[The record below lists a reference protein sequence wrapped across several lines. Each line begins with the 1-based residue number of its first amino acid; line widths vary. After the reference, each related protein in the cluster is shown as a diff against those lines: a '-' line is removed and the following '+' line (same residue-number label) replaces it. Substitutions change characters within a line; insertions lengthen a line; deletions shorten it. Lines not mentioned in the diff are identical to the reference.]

1 MTRASESPT
10 AGDLPGVGD
19 GDPRPAGRVPTLGR
33 LTDGLLAR
41 LRIGHIL
48 VIFAVFVAFFAAV
61 GVFGFQVLAGAALDT
76 EHERLAALAELKAGE
91 LAHLRHERLAAI
103 TLLANNQVFRELL
116 TPLRQRDLGKWNER
130 LSAWYDDQRVT
141 FWLADTLENYHFIS
155 AEILKPDGQPLISAG
170 TSPYP
175 QSLIRPVV
183 TEVIASGQTALIDMQ
198 PGQDDDP
205 YMAYA
210 ALIPDSGENQPLVLV
225 FSVGIA
231 TQLLPLMDQWPNPS
245 QTGKLLLF
253 RQREAGIDLVNRTG
267 PGATPLMPID
277 AADERAPIVQAIHQG
292 DGLYQ
297 GRDFQGQE
305 VVAAVRQVPGLPWF
319 VSAEI
324 DRAEV
329 MAPIHSLAKLSGIL
343 VLLAVTTTALLL
355 TLIARQQ
362 HSRLDE
368 ARSLNEQLR
377 QRSLE
382 AAEAAR
388 TKSAFLAN
396 MSHEIRTP
404 LNAVIGLTHL
414 LIQRF
419 QDDSW
424 ERLKLDQIHAAAR
437 HLLDLINNILDI
449 SRIEAGKMQ
458 LEETDFWLD
467 ELLLAKVVNL
477 IGERARAKGIEVIL
491 DLDPALQRPLHGDPL
506 RLAQALLNYAGNAVK
521 FTAAGSIIIRAQ
533 VQDEDVHDCLVRF
546 EVTDTGIGLTES
558 QRSRVFSAFEQADGS
573 TSRQYGGSGLGL
585 AITQRI
591 AELMDGEVGVDSQ
604 LGKGSTFWFTAR
616 FPFCKKAPPPP
627 RPQLRGRKVLIA
639 DDLPEAREVL
649 SAMTAGLGM
658 QPTPVADGDQALA
671 EIRRADANQ
680 EPYDLFLLDWRM
692 PGMDGLETLQQMKA
706 LPLTQPPLS
715 LLVTAF
721 DDPDL
726 RQGAVAAGFRRVLSK
741 PLTAST
747 LVDALAEMAE
757 LPPAPDLDLAQAQA
771 ALDHQ
776 AVERLRQRAA
786 GQRLLIAEDN
796 PVNREVALELLA
808 PFALVIDTAS
818 DGREA
823 LSQASSHHY
832 DLVLMDVQ
840 MPHLDGLEA
849 TRRIRALDG
858 WAEIPILAMTANAF
872 AEDRALCLEAGM
884 NDHIAKPVEPETLY
898 EALVRWLPA
907 PTTVPATRSAA
918 IPATP
923 LAETDMIPTGPQPVV
938 ANVTAQTGPAAAR
951 VETLSPQP
959 SPDTDC
965 LVPQARIREAA
976 TAPPRPPSSA
986 SPPLDLTRVER
997 LTHGKLP
1004 VMHRVLS
1011 HFVDQHQDDPA
1022 RLARHLAAGDW
1033 PEAFRLAHSLKGS
1046 AGQLGATRL
1055 QELARSVETPLRAG
1069 QPPAAADV
1077 SPLDTALRAT
1087 LTAVRDWLVAH
1098 PLPAPAAEAGQA
1110 LAPDQLPVKLREL
1123 ASLIEAVDGRAL
1135 SLAEEIAGHL
1145 PPSLPPPAIAGLA
1158 EVFASVR
1165 RFDFEAAARLL
1176 RELLPAL
1183 LPELDQGPS

>member
-1 MTRASESPT
+1 MTAPDASPT
-10 AGDLPGVGD
+10 AADPPLGEGDRRAP
-19 GDPRPAGRVPTLGR
+19 GRVPALGH

-48 VIFAVFVAFFAAV
+48 VIFAVFVAFFASV
-61 GVFGFQVLAGAALDT
+61 GVFGFKVLADAALNT
-76 EHERLAALAELKAGE
+76 EHERLAAIAALKADE
-91 LAHLRHERLAAI
+91 LARLRQERLAAI

-155 AEILKPDGQPLISAG
+155 AEIIKPDGQPLISAG

-183 TEVIASGQTALIDMQ
+183 TEVIASGQTALIDIQ
-198 PGQDDDP
+198 PGQDDSP

-253 RQREAGIDLVNRTG
+253 RQREAGIDLVNRPG
-267 PGATPLMPID
+267 PGATPLMAID
-277 AADERAPIVQAIHQG
+277 PADEWAHIVQAIHQG

-305 VVAAVRQVPGLPWF
+305 VVAAVRQVPSLPWF

-382 AAEAAR
+382 AAEATR

-458 LEETDFWLD
+458 LEEIDFWLD

-533 VQDEDVHDCLVRF
+533 VQDEDAHDCLIRF

-591 AELMDGEVGVDSQ
+591 ADLMDGEVGVDSQ

-658 QPTPVADGDQALA
+658 QPTPVADGAQALA
-671 EIRRADANQ
+671 ELRRADADQ
-680 EPYDLFLLDWRM
+680 EPYDIFLLDWRM
-692 PGMDGLETLQQMKA
+692 PGMDGLETLQRMKA
-706 LPLTQPPLS
+706 LPLAQPPMS
-715 LLVTAF
+715 LLVTAY

-747 LVDALAEMAE
+747 LVDALAEMGE
-757 LPPAPDLDLAQAQA
+757 LPPAPHLAQAQAQA

-776 AVERLRQRAA
+776 EVERLRQRAA

-796 PVNREVALELLA
+796 PVNREVAIELLA

-818 DGREA
+818 DGHEA
-823 LSQASSHHY
+823 LRKASSHPY

-849 TRRIRALDG
+849 TRRIRALAG

-872 AEDRALCLEAGM
+872 AEDRVICLAAGM

-907 PTTVPATRSAA
+907 PSTAPPLAA
-918 IPATP
+918 ETPPATP
-923 LAETDMIPTGPQPVV
+923 PIMDRVGIPP
-938 ANVTAQTGPAAAR
+938 
-951 VETLSPQP
+951 ESSDP
-959 SPDTDC
+959 S
-965 LVPQARIREAA
+965 
-976 TAPPRPPSSA
+976 
-986 SPPLDLTRVER
+986 PLDLTRVAR

-1011 HFVDQHQDDPA
+1011 HFIDQHQDDPA
-1022 RLARHLAAGDW
+1022 RLARHLAAGEW
-1033 PEAFRLAHSLKGS
+1033 PEAFRIAHSLKGS
-1046 AGQLGATRL
+1046 AGQLGAAGL
-1055 QELARSVETPLRAG
+1055 QERARAVETPLRAG
-1069 QPPAAADV
+1069 SPPAAADV
-1077 SPLDTALRAT
+1077 DQLEVALQAT
-1087 LTAVRDWLVAH
+1087 LGAVRDWLADHPHPSPVA
-1098 PLPAPAAEAGQA
+1098 ETGQA
-1110 LAPDQLPVKLREL
+1110 ADTGPELLGKLREL
-1123 ASLIEAVDGRAL
+1123 AALLEAVDGQAL
-1135 SLAEEIAGHL
+1135 TLADEIAGQM
-1145 PPSLPPPAIAGLA
+1145 PSSLPPPVAAGLA
-1158 EVFASVR
+1158 EVFASVH
-1165 RFDFEAAARLL
+1165 RFDLEAAARRL
-1176 RELLPAL
+1176 REL
-1183 LPELDQGPS
+1183 LPELDQALP